1 MVIWIRRKHLLEA
14 ALTLAIFCGMTAI
27 LWHSREAV
35 PASAGGLSG
44 AGNVYIVDAGHGGED
59 GGAVAKDGTVESGLN
74 LGIALRVRDV
84 LRFCGQETMLTRAGE
99 DAVYS
104 EGAFTL
110 REKKVSDLKNRVE
123 LVNQTK
129 NAVLVSIH
137 QNSLPASPS
146 VHGAQVFYN
155 PVSGADTLAA
165 AVQDA
170 LNTSVNAGNEKQCKQ
185 IQDSIYLMK
194 HVTAPAVLIE
204 CGFLSNNEETSMLR
218 QPEYQKTL
226 AISVAAGVL
235 AGREEETA

>member
-1 MVIWIRRKHLLEA
+1 MKRLFGSAAVLVLTAFGLTA
-14 ALTLAIFCGMTAI
+14 ALGYFCRQSTPVIAPSSVSPVRPLI
-27 LWHSREAV
+27 L
-35 PASAGGLSG
+35 
-44 AGNVYIVDAGHGGED
+44 DAGHGGED
-59 GGAVAKDGTVESGLN
+59 GGAVSPSGTVESQIN
-74 LGIALRVRDV
+74 LAVVLKLDDV
-84 LRFCGQETMLTRAGE
+84 LGLYGAPHTLLRRE
-99 DAVYS
+99 DVSLHDPEAN
-104 EGAFTL
+104 TL
-110 REKKVSDLKNRVE
+110 RAKKVSDLKNRVE
-123 LVNQTK
+123 MVNRTK

-155 PVSGADTLAA
+155 PVAGADTLAA

-170 LNTSVNAGNEKQCKQ
+170 LNASVNAGNEKQRKQ

-204 CGFLSNNEETSMLR
+204 CGFLSNNEETAMLR

-235 AGREEETA
+235 AGREEETT